1 MRSNQICRSMAAVS
15 GCARAALNISTRSA
29 GASAPWPVSLSALA
43 CFPAWQFSPA
53 SLAIQKL
60 HTLVACRRMPDP
72 KLLIDGL
79 IQYLG
84 LLVLLTFHEFGH
96 AWMAWKCG
104 DDTARLQGRV
114 SLNPLVHIDPIGTVV
129 MPLLI
134 IFLPMSGSGLGRFLI
149 GWAKPVPVNPS
160 NLRNPRVD
168 DILVTLAG
176 PWMNLLLAVVIM
188 ALARLGLFA
197 NSDGMVRICLSMAE
211 LSLLLCFF
219 NLLPI
224 PPLDG
229 SQVVRILIGM
239 TYETYYQLA
248 RYGFIAI
255 ILVWQIPAVR
265 QLIVGMTLGSLSV
278 LARWF
283 GVPLGI

>member
-1 MRSNQICRSMAAVS
+1 MVIE
-15 GCARAALNISTRSA
+15 
-29 GASAPWPVSLSALA
+29 
-43 CFPAWQFSPA
+43 
-53 SLAIQKL
+53 
-60 HTLVACRRMPDP
+60 
-72 KLLIDGL
+72 GL

-84 LLVLLTFHEFGH
+84 LVVLLTFHEFGH

-129 MPLLI
+129 MPLLM
-134 IFLPMSGSGLGRFLI
+134 IFLSMNGSGLSRFLI
-149 GWAKPVPVNPS
+149 GWAKPVPVNPY

-188 ALARLGLFA
+188 GLGRLGVVA
-197 NSDGMVRICLSMAE
+197 NSVSMVNLCLSMAQ

-229 SQVVRILIGM
+229 SQVVRSLIGM
-239 TYETYYQLA
+239 SFETYYQIA

-255 ILVWQIPAVR
+255 ILVWQIGPV
-265 QLIVGMTLGSLSV
+265 QKLIIGMTRGTLSV
-278 LARWF
+278 LAHWF
-283 GVPLGI
+283 GVPTGLEF